1 MRHSKRVQG
10 HRALVEEI
18 LSSAISMSEAW
29 LALCCWAAVE
39 QGVSCTLKS
48 YFKLWNSH
56 HDKLS
61 FRYFIEKAENLT
73 TQQWPVMSSPIPLH
87 TEEEKFK
94 DTPLGALESL
104 SELPGQPLLQ
114 VSAIHVKIQATF
126 LPSSE
131 SFCLGQKSFGDRG
144 FYTVLSL
151 ENHGPLISFF
161 YMNSDSKIL

>member
-10 HRALVEEI
+10 HRVLVEEI
-18 LSSAISMSEAW
+18 SSSALSMSEAW
-29 LALCCWAAVE
+29 LALCCWAAVK

-48 YFKLWNSH
+48 YFRLWNSH

-73 TQQWPVMSSPIPLH
+73 TQQWPVTSNPIPLH

-94 DTPLGALESL
+94 DIHLGALESS
-104 SELPGQPLLQ
+104 SELSGRPLLL
-114 VSAIHVKIQATF
+114 VSAPHVKIQATF

-131 SFCLGQKSFGDRG
+131 SFCLGQKPFGDRG
-144 FYTVLSL
+144 FCTALSL
-151 ENHGPLISFF
+151 AWTSHQFF
-161 YMNSDSKIL
+161 YMNLTVKYYEC